1 MNNSLQILQLI
12 NKYTN
17 ALYSDGSLYWSGDAA
32 LANPERKALILA
44 DITLIKQNLDIIVAD
59 LNSN

>member
-32 LANPERKALILA
+32 LASLERKALILT